1 MKTERQMLVEQAI
14 AESKSINEK
23 REKLVGFSSEYIN
36 ESYGLVSKWK
46 GQRDEDGN
54 LIKAGTL
61 CEADNG
67 EKFETT
73 HDAIDWITGEQFP
86 KIDKFMQPHAAVLL
100 ENLENSGILSES
112 AGTGE
117 LAPFRDMVLPIYRN
131 ALAQFK
137 MTEIVGFLPISQP
150 STTIFV
156 EKFYYA
162 GKQNSAITE
171 PIGSTKPRNENTDT
185 TYTSFVIRVALTD
198 ANYNNI
204 TIGSSYVK
212 AASGAGDNL
221 AKIIYK
227 EEGDIP
233 GYAKLLVTLE
243 AGKTLPAVGTVYITG
258 ANADVTMTHIWNNE
272 VGKRVILKSYG
283 FYNTTSEGENL
294 SDHLMIGLTTDSMKV
309 DAKPYLIGFEINDMV
324 VQDLFARH
332 NLDAKKRLINAI
344 QYQLASSVNMRLF
357 NLLSSSAEIVSDFV
371 YASADGR
378 WSTERFVELRRKILL
393 ERNRIA
399 HKTRRGV
406 ANIIITDLATA
417 SIIESEI
424 GFVTA
429 DGVTMERGAGIMK
442 IGRWLGMDVYVNTFA
457 LNNFVLLT
465 YKGYE
470 ALTSGVFYCPFLGLS
485 VSFGTNYNNT
495 LQKKVM
501 FAERAAYAT
510 HPDGAYQ
517 FTTFF
522 NVNYN
527 GSVLG

>member
-1 MKTERQMLVEQAI
+1 MDKSRQLLVEKAMH
-14 AESKSINEK
+14 ESKSIAEK
-23 REKLVGFSSEYIN
+23 REKLVGFSTEYIN

-46 GQRDEDGN
+46 GLRDEEGT
-54 LIKAGTL
+54 LVKAGMI
-61 CEADNG
+61 CEAEDG
-67 EKFETT
+67 KEFQVS
-73 HDAIDWITGEQFP
+73 HDAIDWICGEQFP
-86 KIDKFMQPHAAVLL
+86 KVEKWMEGHTATLL
-100 ENLENSGILSES
+100 ESLEHSILNES
-112 AGTGE
+112 AGTAE
-117 LAPFRDMVLPIYRN
+117 VAPFRDMILPIYRN

-137 MTEIVGFLPISQP
+137 MTEVVGFLPISQP

-162 GKQNSAITE
+162 GKNNTITE
-171 PIGSTKPRNENTDT
+171 PINSTKPRTTNTDT
-185 TYTSFVIRVALTD
+185 EYNSFVIRVRLTD

-227 EEGDIP
+227 EEGDLP

-243 AGKTLPAVGTVYITG
+243 TGKTLPAVGTVYITG
-258 ANADVTMTHIWNNE
+258 ANADVTMTHVWNNE

-294 SDHLMIGLTTDSMKV
+294 SEYLNVGLTTDSMKV
-309 DAKPYLIGFEINDMV
+309 DAQPYFIGFEINDMV
-324 VQDLFARH
+324 IQDMFARH

-378 WSTERFVELRRKILL
+378 WSTERFIELRRKILY
-393 ERNRIA
+393 ERNKIA

-406 ANIIITDLATA
+406 ANILLTDLATA

-424 GFVTA
+424 GFVA
-429 DGVTMERGAGIMK
+429 SDLATMERGAGIMK
-442 IGRWLGMDVYVNTFA
+442 IGRWLGMDIYVNTFA
-457 LNNFVLLT
+457 LNNFVILT

-485 VSFGTNYNNT
+485 VSFANDFTNAMRKRV
-495 LQKKVM
+495 L
-501 FAERAAYAT
+501 FSERAAYAT

-522 NVNYN
+522 NINYS
-527 GSVLG
+527 GSVLA